1 MVRTVRALAD
11 MGQSSDPAYKG
22 FREYELGTRRQKHR
36 HRDWHHVRHSGW
48 RLSCDTIFRIGPIRR
63 YPAMLR

>member
-1 MVRTVRALAD
+1 

-48 RLSCDTIFRIGPIRR
+48 RLSCDTIFRIGPI
-63 YPAMLR
+63 